1 MTRRSRRAQPAT
13 DQAVKIDPA
22 NFSDKIHN
30 PLFFPSADGG
40 RGCRMQSEV
49 ALTATMTFAT
59 AGRCRCDDATGWCR
73 TTGATRIDKVFHR
86 LADFRTK

>member
-30 PLFFPSADGG
+30 PLFSLTLTEVVVA
-40 RGCRMQSEV
+40 GCSRRWHLQQ
-49 ALTATMTFAT
+49 L
-59 AGRCRCDDATGWCR
+59 
-73 TTGATRIDKVFHR
+73 
-86 LADFRTK
+86 

>member
-1 MTRRSRRAQPAT
+1 VTRRSRRAQPAT

-30 PLFFPSADGG
+30 PLSSLTLTEVVVA
-40 RGCRMQSEV
+40 GCSQV